1 MAFHTVFKN
10 IFMDISI
17 ELRKSKLGE
26 ESCDLVNES
35 GDIVKV
41 IDLECENIFIKH
53 LKQNSLNIIGYISE
67 ETKQLTL
74 FENYDFDSTKK
85 TYIATFD
92 PLDGSSNYTSNINT
106 GSIYGIYEY
115 STSENKLIDIV
126 DSGYC
131 LYGIKSI
138 MVYTFED
145 TVLMRDIYNNNNIP
159 QVIHFDNIKDKKKIY
174 SINSSNDYNPEIRY
188 LIQQYKNNNYSM
200 RWVGTMVA
208 DAHRILMNDGI
219 FYYPVTEKQPTG
231 KIRMLYESIPF
242 AYIFEKAGGV
252 GLNENFRNITERISS
267 FDITKPHISSSII
280 LASDVEYERLHNYL
294 EMFEMYKF

>member
-1 MAFHTVFKN
+1 MTFHTLFKN
-10 IFMDISI
+10 IFMDISM
-17 ELRKSKLGE
+17 ELKKSNLCE
-26 ESCDLVNES
+26 EFCDLVNES
-35 GDIVKV
+35 GDIVKK

-53 LKQNSLNIIGYISE
+53 LEQNSLNIIGYISE
-67 ETKQLTL
+67 ETKELTF
-74 FENYDFDSTKK
+74 FENYKINSIKK

-115 STSENKLIDIV
+115 SASENKLIDIV

-138 MVYTFED
+138 MVYTFEN
-145 TVLMRDIYNNNNIP
+145 TVLMRDIYNSKNVP
-159 QVIHFDNIKDKKKIY
+159 RVIHFNNIKEKNKIY
-174 SINSSNDYNPEIRY
+174 SINSSNDYNPEIKY
-188 LIQQYKNNNYSM
+188 IIQQYNKNNYSM

-219 FYYPVTEKQPTG
+219 FYYPVTKKQPTG

-252 GLNENFRNITERISS
+252 GLNENFRNITERVSS
-267 FDITKPHISSSII
+267 FDITNPHISSSII
-280 LASDVEYERLHNYL
+280 LASNLEYEQLKTYL
-294 EMFEMYKF
+294 ELHELYKF